1 MTNEI
6 TPMAALVY
14 CLGTLVTLLCAL
26 LLLRSYARTRTRLLL
41 WSGLC
46 FSGLTLSNLLLT
58 VDMLLLT
65 ELDLYLWRLATAA
78 LAMLVLLYG
87 LVFASD

>member
-1 MTNEI
+1 
-6 TPMAALVY
+6 MAALVY

-46 FSGLTLSNLLLT
+46 FSGLTVSNLLLII
-58 VDMLLLT
+58 DMLVLT

-78 LAMLVLLYG
+78 VAMLVLLYG

>member
-1 MTNEI
+1 
-6 TPMAALVY
+6 MAAIVY

-26 LLLRSYARTRTRLLL
+26 LLLRSYGRTRTRLLL

-46 FSGLTLSNLLLT
+46 FTGLTLSNALLIM
-58 VDMLLLT
+58 DMLVLT
-65 ELDLYLWRLATAA
+65 EIDLYLWRLGTAA
-78 LAMLVLLYG
+78 VAMLVLLYG